1 MFNLV
6 WKDAGQPEVFFLDLR
21 PVNYPMTVVAS
32 HQVAEQ
38 ITRVSKTF
46 PTSVDKSPT
55 LQGGFRR
62 LIGAKSILSEE
73 GDSWKAL
80 RKRFNPG
87 FAPHHLLS
95 LLPAILSKCTIFID
109 RLDARAESGIDF
121 DMDPLC
127 TSLTFDIIGDVVAGI
142 NLEAQDETK
151 SGHEIVHSFRELTRT
166 FSDTGRIWLWLNVPV
181 RIKRLYYSYTADA
194 AIKRCIQGK
203 FDDIKAAQSNESKDT
218 RDRSVLAL
226 ALKDIDHLNAESL
239 QSTADQIKTFFFA
252 GHDTT
257 SILLQWLFYALS
269 IHPRCLKAIRAEH
282 DAIFGDRDPRDVFSE
297 KPDESVKALS
307 YTSACI
313 KEALRLWPP
322 AASARLPPPGKGC
335 KVRLEDGQELCL
347 DGTMLY
353 VNHFLIQRDPKVYG
367 ETANEFV
374 PERWLGDTDTTGT
387 RKDEEGSQVGASQ
400 IPISAWR
407 PFERGPR
414 NCIGQELANLEARVI
429 LACVMR
435 RYDFVKVGAGE
446 IEVDEKGRPIE
457 DQSGKLKTRSE
468 LFNVSEEVGCE

>member
-1 MFNLV
+1 MFNLL
-6 WKDAGQPEVFFLDLR
+6 WKDAGQPELFFLDLR

-32 HQVAEQ
+32 HEIAEQ
-38 ITRVSKTF
+38 ISRVSKTF
-46 PTSVDKSPT
+46 PTSVNKSPT
-55 LQGGFRR
+55 VQGGLGR
-62 LIGAKSILSEE
+62 LIGAKSILIEE

-95 LLPAILSKCTIFID
+95 LLPAIISKSTIFMNK
-109 RLDARAESGIDF
+109 LDARAESGKDF
-121 DMDPLC
+121 DLDPLC
-127 TSLTFDIIGDVVAGI
+127 TNLTFDIIGDVVAGI
-142 NLEAQDETK
+142 DLMAQDETA
-151 SGHEIVHSFRELTRT
+151 SGHDIVHSFRELTKT
-166 FSDTGRIWLWLNVPV
+166 FNDTGRVWLWLNLPL
-181 RIKRLYYSYTADA
+181 RIKRLYYSYKADA
-194 AIKRCIQGK
+194 AIKQCIQEK
-203 FDDIKAAQSNESKDT
+203 FEEFKVAQGNETKNT

-226 ALKDIDHLNAESL
+226 ALKDVDHLTSESL
-239 QSTADQIKTFFFA
+239 QSTADQVKTFFFA

-269 IHPRCLKAIRAEH
+269 IHPKCLDAIRTEH
-282 DAIFGDRDPRDVFSE
+282 ETIFGDRDPREVFME
-297 KPDESVKALS
+297 KPDESIKALS

-322 AASARLPPPGKGC
+322 AGSARLSAPGKGF
-335 KVRLEDGQELCL
+335 KVRLSDGQEVCL

-367 ETANEFV
+367 ETANDFR
-374 PERWLGDTDTTGT
+374 PERWLGDTDTSAT
-387 RKDEEGSQVGASQ
+387 DDHEGSQAGATK

-446 IEVDEKGRPIE
+446 VEFNEKGQPIVDET
-457 DQSGKLKTRSE
+457 GKFKTKSE
-468 LFNVSEEVGCE
+468 LFNVSDEAYS